1 MNGFVPMRSCRCE
14 DDEFDSEPETECGIV
29 SVASN
34 YLLQFDEKYVLNL
47 YLSEFFKS

>member
-1 MNGFVPMRSCRCE
+1 MVSCQCDRVDVRTMNLTLNRRL
-14 DDEFDSEPETECGIV
+14 
-29 SVASN
+29 SVALSVLASN